1 MEDKERNSVYISGFV
16 FVLLAYLYPI
26 IFNNLLFSDLHRPSD
41 DFIIKRALGSLV
53 LFIPAIG
60 IAIINTIRSRRL
72 SLDTVF
78 NYLLIVKFGMALYY
92 LMYLTIVSNNALDD
106 IFIGH
111 FIFTPNNFV
120 FLLVFCS
127 FVLLVVMLP
136 LSLSFIVR
144 SIRKR
149 ECSLGFGVIFAIAQF
164 FLAFDAVFVL
174 LYAIKK
180 HRFKKLSIVL
190 VSIITFMVL
199 VTGVCVAADK
209 KRIEAEQMKY
219 EMLKIYPS
227 IENSSSYYT
236 QNDISPEEY
245 IVGNSIEF
253 GVYRHNALIW
263 TVVEVEEDRALLFLS
278 DVLRDEEG
286 NADRMPFN
294 VELVPITWEECSL
307 RQWLNGEFYNNAFGE
322 DNAAILMVT
331 NENDDHEEH
340 YVFENMDT
348 WVTEYTDYYSYG
360 GNDTND
366 YIFLISEQDINDYF
380 ADLDVLGGILDDYFV
395 RDMYGNNE
403 CTRTIN
409 VLGYNDNILRTNVF
423 NAYGI
428 RPAMW
433 VDINY
438 FSEE

>member
-1 MEDKERNSVYISGFV
+1 MENKERNSVYISGFV
-16 FVLLAYLYPI
+16 FVLFAYLYPT
-26 IFNNLLFSDLHRPSD
+26 IFNSLLFSNIHTPTD

-53 LFIPAIG
+53 LFVPAIG
-60 IAIINTIRSRRL
+60 IAIINTIRSLRL

-111 FIFTPNNFV
+111 FIFTPYNFV

-127 FVLLVVMLP
+127 FVLLLVMLP

-199 VTGVCVAADK
+199 VTGACVAAEPIVHK

-236 QNDISPEEY
+236 QNPITPEEY
-245 IVGNSIEF
+245 IVGTSIEF
-253 GVYRHNALIW
+253 GAYRNNPLIW
-263 TVVEVEEDRALLFLS
+263 TVVAVEEDRALLFLS
-278 DVLRDEEG
+278 DVLRNENDEPE
-286 NADRMPFN
+286 
-294 VELVPITWEECSL
+294 ELLFHNEEIPITWAECSL

-360 GNDTND
+360 GSDTDD
-366 YIFLISEQDINDYF
+366 YVFLISESEIETYSNLEELYTELYLNYF
-380 ADLDVLGGILDDYFV
+380 LRDL
-395 RDMYGNNE
+395 YGNN
-403 CTRTIN
+403 
-409 VLGYNDNILRTNVF
+409 LRVRRVNYC
-423 NAYGI
+423 NLHDYGLSYPDGV
-428 RPAMW
+428 RPAVW
-433 VDINY
+433 ININY
-438 FSEE
+438 FIES